1 MPPIQRRN
9 HRSSTGRSV
18 SRRKFNSHRNYRR
31 KSKSHRNSR
40 RKSKSRRNYRRKSKS
55 HRNYR
60 RKSKSHRNSRRKFN
74 SRRNYRRNYR
84 RKSKSHRKPMRS
96 SSNHPH
102 ARRAPVVEDEE
113 QGFTPIQPDMYVR
126 IGENGIDRTGFGKWA
141 RVIEV
146 TDDKA
151 LLKFKVGDI
160 GDTFQYLEIDRDRC
174 QLTTETQNDRK
185 PNELNIPEGFTTDDE
200 RYYLTLNPTPADDL
214 RREAEED
221 ALYND

>member
-9 HRSSTGRSV
+9 RRSSSGRSV
-18 SRRKFNSHRNYRR
+18 SRRKFNSRRNY
-31 KSKSHRNSR
+31 R
-40 RKSKSRRNYRRKSKS
+40 RKSKSRRNYRR
-55 HRNYR
+55 
-60 RKSKSHRNSRRKFN
+60 NSRRN

-96 SSNHPH
+96 SSNHPR

-174 QLTTETQNDRK
+174 QLTTETQNDHK
-185 PNELNIPEGFTTDDE
+185 PNELNIPDGFTTDDE
-200 RYYLTLNPTPADDL
+200 RYYLTVNPTPADDL